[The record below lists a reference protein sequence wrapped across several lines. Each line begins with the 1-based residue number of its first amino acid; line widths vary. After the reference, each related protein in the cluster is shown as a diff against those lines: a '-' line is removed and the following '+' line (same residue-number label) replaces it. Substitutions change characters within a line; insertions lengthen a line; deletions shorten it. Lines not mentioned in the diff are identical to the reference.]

1 MGIPGVALCCAWL
14 LICSPL
20 VSAAPQQAQLLRQGW
35 AIQSSADVREGGAA
49 ISAADYRAT
58 GWYSAALPSTVL
70 GALVQ
75 DHVYP
80 DPYAGMNL
88 RQISGT
94 SYPISSNFSNAPMPP
109 DSPFR
114 HSWWY
119 RTTFQVPADYKGRTV
134 WLGFDGINFRANVWM
149 NGKQIASADKAAGAW
164 RLFEF
169 DVTGTARPGESN
181 ALAVEVFSLLPN
193 DLAITFVDW
202 NPLPPDKDMGL
213 WREVYIAATGP
224 VAVRFPAVFTKLN
237 TPANDQAQL
246 TVRCELRNASA
257 HAADGALRGKIENI
271 EFSQTVHLGPHETR
285 VIHFT
290 PEQYAQLKVAKP
302 R

>member
-1 MGIPGVALCCAWL
+1 MRLCAWL
-14 LICSPL
+14 LAAGSL
-20 VSAAPQQAQLLRQGW
+20 ASAAPQQAQLLRQGW
-35 AIQSSADVREGGAA
+35 AIQSSADVREAGGA
-49 ISAADYRAT
+49 ISAADYRPN
-58 GWYSAALPSTVL
+58 GWYNAALPSTVL
-70 GALVQ
+70 SALVQ
-75 DHVYP
+75 AHVYP

-94 SYPISSNFSNAPMPP
+94 SYPISSNFSNALMPP

-149 NGKQIASADKAAGAW
+149 NGKQIASADQAAGAW

-169 DVTGTARPGESN
+169 DVTAAAKPGENN
-181 ALAVEVFSLLPN
+181 ALAVEVFPPLPN

-213 WREVYIAATGP
+213 WREVYLAATGP
-224 VAVRFPAVFTKLN
+224 VAVRFPRRIHQT
-237 TPANDQAQL
+237 
-246 TVRCELRNASA
+246 ESA
-257 HAADGALRGKIENI
+257 GQRSSATYGALR
-271 EFSQTVHLGPHETR
+271 S
-285 VIHFT
+285 
-290 PEQYAQLKVAKP
+290 AQRFGAPGGWNPARQNRKHRILAAGAP
-302 R
+302 GAA